1 MTQYLNTHDTCY
13 VEDIPTLIIIFT
25 NVVLTD
31 HYRNTDSFTVFL
43 GRHKSTYRRG
53 GIGVHK
59 LGLLRLGDFQ
69 NGLNFGAVERF
80 KSKSLKLPPEG
91 TPT

>member
-13 VEDIPTLIIIFT
+13 VVKTFLPSIIIFT

-43 GRHKSTYRRG
+43 GRQKSTYRRG
-53 GIGVHK
+53 GAGVHK

-69 NGLNFGAVERF
+69 NGLNFRAVEV
-80 KSKSLKLPPEG
+80 KGPV
-91 TPT
+91 